1 MEHISKRIHNC
12 CHEITTERKR
22 ITKISMMEYD
32 VIQKV
37 YKKDPEKRRK
47 EKAKTNERHANSLY
61 EFILNACR
69 RYNLRSEY
77 VFKIMH
83 PSGVNWLNSIKKSI
97 VRKIQNEQKQ

>member
-12 CHEITTERKR
+12 CHEIISERQR
-22 ITKISMMEYD
+22 LAKISMLEYD

-37 YKKDPEKRRK
+37 YKNNASKRRE

-61 EFILNACR
+61 EFIMNACK
-69 RYNLRSEY
+69 RYDVRSEY

-83 PSGVNWLNSIKKSI
+83 PKGVNWLNTIKKSI
-97 VRKIQNEQKQ
+97 NRKIYNEQKQ